1 MRSSWNLNSSIA
13 LRKYIIRPCPQGGS
27 LQSLTCTMSF
37 TFQFLCIHTR
47 YIVLVGGGVYLCT
60 LDNSDALTTNI
71 LNQLQQLKRMYQQS
85 SHKLYAQLQ
94 HRSSPPPG
102 AMVSACG
109 QAGHQSRGSQSRHSH
124 GCGLGSRIGSCGT
137 KWDVLL

>member
-1 MRSSWNLNSSIA
+1 
-13 LRKYIIRPCPQGGS
+13 
-27 LQSLTCTMSF
+27 MSF

-85 SHKLYAQLQ
+85 SHNCTHSYNTAVPHLQEPWFQLAVKQDIKAEDLKAGTPTGVVWEAGSVVVAQNGMCCYERLNDDILW
-94 HRSSPPPG
+94 HEG
-102 AMVSACG
+102 GGGG
-109 QAGHQSRGSQSRHSH
+109 QEEG
-124 GCGLGSRIGSCGT
+124 
-137 KWDVLL
+137 V